1 MIELAATFEEQ
12 FASIAPIFVYL
23 LAGGIIFAQ
32 TAFLP
37 AFFLPGS
44 SIPFSAGLVASTS
57 KDVSIFNVAIVIF
70 LAAAIGNQVGFALGR
85 KIGRPLLDK
94 FKDPRILKVVARSEI
109 FYRRNGWWSVFAARF
124 IPWVRT
130 FVPTIAGASK
140 MNYYS
145 FSSANVIGALVWG
158 VGITLAGYYTATL
171 PWVETWTYSIAA
183 FTIVASITYAL
194 VDYLRHRQQRP
205 HTS

>member
-1 MIELAATFEEQ
+1 VIELAATFEEQ

-23 LAGGIIFAQ
+23 LVGGIIFAQ

-109 FYRRNGWWSVFAARF
+109 FYKRNGWWSVFAARF

>member
-1 MIELAATFEEQ
+1 VIELAATFDQQ
-12 FASIAPIFVYL
+12 FATFAPIFVYL
-23 LAGGIIFAQ
+23 LAGGIVFAQ
-32 TAFLP
+32 AAFLP

-44 SIPFSAGLVASTS
+44 SVLFSAGLVASTG
-57 KDVSIFNVAIVIF
+57 KDVSIFNVTLVIF
-70 LAAAIGNQVGFALGR
+70 LAAAIGNQVGYALGR
-85 KIGRPLLDK
+85 KIGRPLLDRHNGPK
-94 FKDPRILKVVARSEI
+94 IQKIVTRSET
-109 FYRRNGWWSVFAARF
+109 FYKRNGWWSVFAARF

-145 FSSANVIGALVWG
+145 FSSANLAGALVWG

-183 FTIVASITYAL
+183 FFIVASIISAL

-205 HTS
+205 RRS

>member
-109 FYRRNGWWSVFAARF
+109 FYKRNGWWSVFAARF

-171 PWVETWTYSIAA
+171 PWVETWTYSIAG
-183 FTIVASITYAL
+183 FTIIASITYAL

>member
-44 SIPFSAGLVASTS
+44 SIPFSAGLVASTG

-109 FYRRNGWWSVFAARF
+109 FYTRNGWWSVFAARF

-194 VDYLRHRQQRP
+194 VDYLRHRQQRR

>member
-1 MIELAATFEEQ
+1 MIELAATFDQQ
-12 FASIAPIFVYL
+12 FATIAPIFVYL
-23 LAGGIIFAQ
+23 LAGGIVFAQ

-44 SIPFSAGLVASTS
+44 SVLFSAGLVASTGR
-57 KDVSIFNVAIVIF
+57 DVSILNAAIVIF
-70 LAAAIGNQVGFALGR
+70 LAAATGNQVGFALGR

-94 FKDPRILKVVARSEI
+94 YKDPRILKVVARSET
-109 FYRRNGWWSVFAARF
+109 FYTRNGWWSVFAARF

-183 FTIVASITYAL
+183 LTIIASIAYAL
-194 VDYLRHRQQRP
+194 VDYLRHRPQRQ
-205 HTS
+205 HKS

>member
-1 MIELAATFEEQ
+1 VIELAATFDEQ
-12 FASIAPIFVYL
+12 FANIAPIFVYL
-23 LAGGIIFAQ
+23 LAGGIVFAQ

-44 SIPFSAGLVASTS
+44 SVLFSAGLVASTG
-57 KDVSIFNVAIVIF
+57 KDVGIFNVAMVIF
-70 LAAAIGNQVGFALGR
+70 MAAASGNQVGFALGR

-94 FKDPRILKVVARSEI
+94 YKDPKIQKIVARSET
-109 FYRRNGWWSVFAARF
+109 FYKRNGWWSVFAARF

-183 FTIVASITYAL
+183 FTIIASIAYAL

>member
-1 MIELAATFEEQ
+1 VIELAATFDEQ

-94 FKDPRILKVVARSEI
+94 FKDPRILKVVVRSEI
-109 FYRRNGWWSVFAARF
+109 FYKRNGWWSVFAARF

>member
-12 FASIAPIFVYL
+12 FASVAPIFVYL

-109 FYRRNGWWSVFAARF
+109 FYKRNGWWSVFAARF

-158 VGITLAGYYTATL
+158 VGITLAGYFTATL

-194 VDYLRHRQQRP
+194 VDYLRHRQQRR

>member
-1 MIELAATFEEQ
+1 VIELAATFDEQ

-109 FYRRNGWWSVFAARF
+109 FYKRNGWWSVFAARF

-171 PWVETWTYSIAA
+171 PWVETWTYSIAG
-183 FTIVASITYAL
+183 FTIIASITYAL

>member
-1 MIELAATFEEQ
+1 VIELAATFEEQ

-23 LAGGIIFAQ
+23 VAGGIIFAQ

-44 SIPFSAGLVASTS
+44 SIPFSAGLVASTG

-109 FYRRNGWWSVFAARF
+109 FYKRNGWWSVFAARF

>member
-1 MIELAATFEEQ
+1 VIELAATFDQQ
-12 FASIAPIFVYL
+12 FATIAPIFVYL
-23 LAGGIIFAQ
+23 LAGGIVFAQ

-44 SIPFSAGLVASTS
+44 SVLFSAGLVASTGS
-57 KDVSIFNVAIVIF
+57 DVSIFNVTLVIF
-70 LAAAIGNQVGFALGR
+70 LAAAIGNQVGYALGR
-85 KIGRPLLDK
+85 KIGRPLLDRHK
-94 FKDPRILKVVARSEI
+94 GPKIQKVVTRSET
-109 FYRRNGWWSVFAARF
+109 FYKRNGWWSVFAARF
-124 IPWVRT
+124 IQWVRT
-130 FVPTIAGASK
+130 FVPTIDGASK

-145 FSSANVIGALVWG
+145 FSSANLAGALVWG

-183 FTIVASITYAL
+183 FFIIASIISAL

-205 HTS
+205 RKS

>member
-1 MIELAATFEEQ
+1 VIELAATFDQQ
-12 FASIAPIFVYL
+12 FATFTPIFVYL
-23 LAGGIIFAQ
+23 LAGGIVFAQ
-32 TAFLP
+32 AAFLP

-44 SIPFSAGLVASTS
+44 SILFSAGLVASS
-57 KDVSIFNVAIVIF
+57 GRDVSIFNVTLVIF
-70 LAAAIGNQVGFALGR
+70 LAAAIGNQVGYALGR
-85 KIGRPLLDK
+85 KIGRPLLDRHK
-94 FKDPRILKVVARSEI
+94 GPKIQKVVTRSET
-109 FYRRNGWWSVFAARF
+109 FYKRNGWWSVFAARF

-145 FSSANVIGALVWG
+145 FSSANLAGALVWG

-183 FTIVASITYAL
+183 FFIIASIISAL

-205 HTS
+205 RKS

>member
-1 MIELAATFEEQ
+1 VIELAATFDEQ

-44 SIPFSAGLVASTS
+44 SIPFSVGLVASTS

-109 FYRRNGWWSVFAARF
+109 FYKRNGWWSVFAARF

>member
-1 MIELAATFEEQ
+1 MIELAATFEQQ

-44 SIPFSAGLVASTS
+44 SIPFSAGLVASTG
-57 KDVSIFNVAIVIF
+57 KDVSIFNVALVIF
-70 LAAAIGNQVGFALGR
+70 MAAAIGNQVGFALGR

-94 FKDPRILKVVARSEI
+94 YKDLKVQKIVARSET
-109 FYRRNGWWSVFAARF
+109 FYKRNGWWSVFTARF

-145 FSSANVIGALVWG
+145 FSSANLLGALVWG

-183 FTIVASITYAL
+183 FTIIASVTYAL
-194 VDYLRHRQQRP
+194 VDYLRHRPQRQRK
-205 HTS
+205 S

>member
-109 FYRRNGWWSVFAARF
+109 FYTRNGWWSVFAARF

>member
-1 MIELAATFEEQ
+1 MIELAATFDQQ
-12 FASIAPIFVYL
+12 FATIAPIFVYL
-23 LAGGIIFAQ
+23 LAGGIVFAQ

-44 SIPFSAGLVASTS
+44 SVLFSAGLVASTGR
-57 KDVSIFNVAIVIF
+57 DVSIFNVAMVIF
-70 LAAAIGNQVGFALGR
+70 MAAATGNQVGFALGR

-94 FKDPRILKVVARSEI
+94 YKDPRILKVVARSET
-109 FYRRNGWWSVFAARF
+109 FYKRNGWCSVFAARF

-183 FTIVASITYAL
+183 LTIIASIAYAL
-194 VDYLRHRQQRP
+194 VDYLRHRPQRQ
-205 HTS
+205 HKS

>member
-109 FYRRNGWWSVFAARF
+109 FYKRNGWWSVFAARF

-158 VGITLAGYYTATL
+158 VGITLAGYCTATL

>member
-1 MIELAATFEEQ
+1 VIELAATFDEQ

-109 FYRRNGWWSVFAARF
+109 FYKRNGWWSVFAARF

-171 PWVETWTYSIAA
+171 PWVEMWTYSIAA

>member
-94 FKDPRILKVVARSEI
+94 FKDPRILKVVVRSEI
-109 FYRRNGWWSVFAARF
+109 FYKRNGWWSVFAARF

>member
-1 MIELAATFEEQ
+1 VIELAATFEEQ
-12 FASIAPIFVYL
+12 FASVAPIFVYL

-109 FYRRNGWWSVFAARF
+109 FYKRNGWWSVFAARF

-194 VDYLRHRQQRP
+194 VDYLRHRQQRR

>member
-1 MIELAATFEEQ
+1 VIELAATFEEQ

-109 FYRRNGWWSVFAARF
+109 FYKRNGWWSVFAARF

-171 PWVETWTYSIAA
+171 PWVETWTYSIAG
-183 FTIVASITYAL
+183 FTIIASITYAL

>member
-1 MIELAATFEEQ
+1 VIELAATFEEQ

-109 FYRRNGWWSVFAARF
+109 FYKRNGWWSVFAARF

>member
-1 MIELAATFEEQ
+1 VIELAATFEEQ

>member
-1 MIELAATFEEQ
+1 VIELAATFDQQ
-12 FASIAPIFVYL
+12 FATFAPIFVYL
-23 LAGGIIFAQ
+23 LAGGIVFAQ
-32 TAFLP
+32 AAFLP

-44 SIPFSAGLVASTS
+44 SILFSAGLVASS
-57 KDVSIFNVAIVIF
+57 GRDVSIFNVTLVIF
-70 LAAAIGNQVGFALGR
+70 LAAAIGNQVGYALGR
-85 KIGRPLLDK
+85 KIGRPLLDRHK
-94 FKDPRILKVVARSEI
+94 GPKIQKVVTRSET

-145 FSSANVIGALVWG
+145 FSSANLAGALVWG

-183 FTIVASITYAL
+183 LFIIASIISAL

-205 HTS
+205 RKS

>member
-1 MIELAATFEEQ
+1 VIELAATFDEQ

-23 LAGGIIFAQ
+23 LAGGLVFAQ

-44 SIPFSAGLVASTS
+44 SVLFR
-57 KDVSIFNVAIVIF
+57 
-70 LAAAIGNQVGFALGR
+70 AAASGNQVGFALGR

-94 FKDPRILKVVARSEI
+94 YKDPRILKVVARSET
-109 FYRRNGWWSVFAARF
+109 FYKRNGWWSVFAARF

>member
-1 MIELAATFEEQ
+1 M
-12 FASIAPIFVYL
+12 
-23 LAGGIIFAQ
+23 
-32 TAFLP
+32 
-37 AFFLPGS
+37 
-44 SIPFSAGLVASTS
+44 
-57 KDVSIFNVAIVIF
+57 VIF
-70 LAAAIGNQVGFALGR
+70 MAAASGNQVGFAIGR
-85 KIGRPLLDK
+85 KIGRALLDK
-94 FKDPRILKVVARSEI
+94 YKDPRILKVVQRSET
-109 FYRRNGWWSVFAARF
+109 FYKRNGWWSVFAARF

-145 FSSANVIGALVWG
+145 FSSANLLGALVWG

-183 FTIVASITYAL
+183 FTIIASITYAL

>member
-1 MIELAATFEEQ
+1 VIELAATFDEQ

-23 LAGGIIFAQ
+23 LAGGIVFAQ
-32 TAFLP
+32 AAFLP

-44 SIPFSAGLVASTS
+44 SVLFSAGLVASTG
-57 KDVSIFNVAIVIF
+57 KDVVIFNVAMVIF
-70 LAAAIGNQVGFALGR
+70 LAAASGNQVGFALGK

-94 FKDPRILKVVARSEI
+94 YKDPRIQKIVARSEI
-109 FYRRNGWWSVFAARF
+109 FYKRNGWWSVFSARF
-124 IPWVRT
+124 VPWVRT

-145 FSSANVIGALVWG
+145 FSSANLLGALVWG

-194 VDYLRHRQQRP
+194 VDYLRHRPRRRR
-205 HTS
+205 TS

>member
-1 MIELAATFEEQ
+1 VIELAATFEEQ

-109 FYRRNGWWSVFAARF
+109 FYTRNGWWSVFAARF

-183 FTIVASITYAL
+183 FTIIASITYAL

>member
-1 MIELAATFEEQ
+1 VIELAATFDQQ
-12 FASIAPIFVYL
+12 FATFAPIFVYL
-23 LAGGIIFAQ
+23 LAGGIVFAQ
-32 TAFLP
+32 AAFLP

-44 SIPFSAGLVASTS
+44 SVLFSAGLVASTG
-57 KDVSIFNVAIVIF
+57 KDVSIFNVTLVIF
-70 LAAAIGNQVGFALGR
+70 LAAAIGNQVGYALGR
-85 KIGRPLLDK
+85 KIGRPLLDRHNGPK
-94 FKDPRILKVVARSEI
+94 IQKIVTRSET
-109 FYRRNGWWSVFAARF
+109 FYKRNGWWSVFAARF

-145 FSSANVIGALVWG
+145 FSSANLAGALVWG

-183 FTIVASITYAL
+183 FFIVASIISAL

-205 HTS
+205 RTS

>member
-1 MIELAATFEEQ
+1 MIELAATFDEQ

-109 FYRRNGWWSVFAARF
+109 FYMRNGWWSVFAARF

>member
-1 MIELAATFEEQ
+1 VIELAATFDQQ
-12 FASIAPIFVYL
+12 FATFAPIFVYL
-23 LAGGIIFAQ
+23 LAGGIVFAQ
-32 TAFLP
+32 AAFLP

-44 SIPFSAGLVASTS
+44 SVLFSAGLVASTG
-57 KDVSIFNVAIVIF
+57 KDVSIFNITLVIF
-70 LAAAIGNQVGFALGR
+70 LAAAIGNQVGYALGR
-85 KIGRPLLDK
+85 KIGRPLLDRHNGPK
-94 FKDPRILKVVARSEI
+94 IQKIVTRSET
-109 FYRRNGWWSVFAARF
+109 FYKRNGWWSVFAARF

-145 FSSANVIGALVWG
+145 FSSANLAGALVWG

-183 FTIVASITYAL
+183 FFIVASIISAL

-205 HTS
+205 RRS

>member
-109 FYRRNGWWSVFAARF
+109 FYKRNGWWSVFAARF

-171 PWVETWTYSIAA
+171 PWVETWTYSIAG
-183 FTIVASITYAL
+183 FTIIASITYAL

-205 HTS
+205 HT

>member
-23 LAGGIIFAQ
+23 LVGGIIFAQ

-109 FYRRNGWWSVFAARF
+109 FYKRNGWWSVFAARF

>member
-109 FYRRNGWWSVFAARF
+109 FYKRNGWWSVFAARF

-171 PWVETWTYSIAA
+171 PWVETWTYSIAG
-183 FTIVASITYAL
+183 FTIIASITYAL
-194 VDYLRHRQQRP
+194 VDYLRHRQRRP